1 MNERPNIFTEM
12 LTVRQL
18 QAQLKIGR
26 NKTYELIRSGEIP
39 SKRIGRQIRIRQA
52 DIIDYLNPQ
61 NNI

>member
-1 MNERPNIFTEM
+1 MTEQPNIFTEM

-18 QAQLKIGR
+18 QTQLKIGR

-52 DIIDYLNPQ
+52 DIIDYLMPINK
-61 NNI
+61 

>member
-18 QAQLKIGR
+18 QSQLKIGR